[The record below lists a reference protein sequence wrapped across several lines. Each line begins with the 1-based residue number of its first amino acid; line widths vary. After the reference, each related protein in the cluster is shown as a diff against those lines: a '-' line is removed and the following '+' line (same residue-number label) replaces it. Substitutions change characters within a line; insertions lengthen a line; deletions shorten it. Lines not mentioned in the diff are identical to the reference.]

1 MSKLIENKPTKLLS
15 VEEAIIGLKR
25 PLKLYS
31 FIVIGINLMILGFGI
46 YMNFKKETIPEYTSL
61 EACLYGME
69 QIINNDPKEN
79 LLNPKVITDLKDQK
93 FTVDS
98 IHLIKVLSSFSCDVF
113 TKDSK
118 GIRRYL
124 VSLEKNS
131 NFVHKFRIL
140 DVKGMKVD
148 SRYQL

>member
-1 MSKLIENKPTKLLS
+1 MGKIIDKKPAKLLS
-15 VEEAIIGLKR
+15 VEEGIMGLKK

-31 FIVIGINLMILGFGI
+31 FIVVGINIIILSFGI
-46 YMNFKKETIPEYTSL
+46 YMNLKSEKLPEYTSF
-61 EACLYGME
+61 ETCFYGME
-69 QIINNDPKEN
+69 QIINN
-79 LLNPKVITDLKDQK
+79 NPQERLINEKVISDLKDTK
-93 FTVDS
+93 FSVDS
-98 IHLIKVLSSFSCDVF
+98 IHLVKVLSSFSCDVF

-131 NFVHKFRIL
+131 KFAHKYRVL

>member
-1 MSKLIENKPTKLLS
+1 MNLKSEKL
-15 VEEAIIGLKR
+15 
-25 PLKLYS
+25 
-31 FIVIGINLMILGFGI
+31 
-46 YMNFKKETIPEYTSL
+46 PEYTSF
-61 EACLYGME
+61 ETCLYGMK
-69 QIINNDPKEN
+69 QIINNDPKDN
-79 LLNPKVITDLKDQK
+79 LINQKVIDDLKSK
-93 FTVDS
+93 NFEVDS
-98 IHLIKVLSSFSCDVF
+98 IHLIKSISSFSCDVF

-131 NFVHKFRIL
+131 KFDHKYRIL